1 MSHPD
6 ELKTNLQEKL
16 CLGRTLL
23 SKLADKSSLKKVQGI
38 PKLEK
43 KIRQELRFLE
53 KFEDPAFF
61 SGLKKE
67 HISCSNLIHLGCIVN
82 ELLLTTNPSG
92 VMHPFSLKQEFK
104 SKKVTVDIVSEKGH
118 SWIKV
123 VARNP
128 RSLDQN
134 SMGGNQFGQRCIL
147 DQVIFVICSTKLF
160 YFESL
165 WSLSAKKVLISPCE
179 AV

>member
-16 CLGRTLL
+16 YLGRTLL
-23 SKLADKSSLKKVQGI
+23 SKLANKSSLKKVQGI

-43 KIRQELRFLE
+43 KIRQELKFLE

-82 ELLLTTNPSG
+82 ELLVTTNPSG

-147 DQVIFVICSTKLF
+147 DQVLFVICITKKIV
-160 YFESL
+160 SH
-165 WSLSAKKVLISPCE
+165 
-179 AV
+179 

>member
-1 MSHPD
+1 MFVNQIVFCCRNREMSHPD

-16 CLGRTLL
+16 FLGRTLL

-67 HISCSNLIHLGCIVN
+67 HISCSNLIHLGCIVIFKAPTQWI
-82 ELLLTTNPSG
+82 LTVIPDYYFTNKVPTMFWLKMHLRFIILSG
-92 VMHPFSLKQEFK
+92 IERLKQTFFNIFNDYGLCTIK
-104 SKKVTVDIVSEKGH
+104 TLLHISKI
-118 SWIKV
+118 
-123 VARNP
+123 
-128 RSLDQN
+128 
-134 SMGGNQFGQRCIL
+134 M
-147 DQVIFVICSTKLF
+147 
-160 YFESL
+160 
-165 WSLSAKKVLISPCE
+165 
-179 AV
+179 

>member
-1 MSHPD
+1 MAPPD

-16 CLGRTLL
+16 LLGRGLL
-23 SKLADKSSLKKVQGI
+23 TKLENKSSLKKVQGI

-43 KIRQELRFLE
+43 KIRQELKFLE
-53 KFEDPAFF
+53 KFEDPENI

-67 HISCSNLIHLGCIVN
+67 HIGCSNLIHLGCIVD
-82 ELLLTTNPSG
+82 ELLLTTHPFG

-104 SKKVTVDIVSEKGH
+104 TKKVTVDIVCDKGH

-147 DQVIFVICSTKLF
+147 DQVKRKFKTFDMHVKSGLLKT
-160 YFESL
+160 
-165 WSLSAKKVLISPCE
+165 
-179 AV
+179 